1 VINERILKEKQIID
15 KYYVNKNRFTNVY
28 YIIRDLILEL
38 ISYFNLI
45 NLSQLSKSQ
54 KAWEINKNVIS
65 NNLYTNVTRKIT

>member
-54 KAWEINKNVIS
+54 KA
-65 NNLYTNVTRKIT
+65 